1 MKQLITFYQ
10 KLIKDFLFYLP
21 KIRKNLILIGWF
33 FLSLMITPVFGQVSL
48 NLSLNPLELT
58 NQAQQLYQQNNFN
71 EAINFWQQAEESFAN
86 QNDQLNRAIALSNLS
101 LTYQQLG
108 EWNQAQE
115 SIKESLTIL
124 NNLEKTTEQQRVY
137 AQTLEIQAKLYREIG
152 DSQEALNIWQ
162 QTTEIYQE
170 ISDINLSKQ
179 SQINQAQVLQ
189 DLGLY
194 PLACNS
200 LLEVL
205 EINLLE
211 IGQKLSLELQ
221 DCKSLSQLN
230 QIERD
235 NFNPY
240 LSKLIEEKPNTE
252 IKFNSLL
259 GLGEIFQIMGNLEL
273 SELILRENLT
283 IAESLNLDKTRVYL
297 TLANTLRLKKNPEL
311 ALENY
316 QKASESS
323 NLITKIQAQ
332 LNQLSLYIETEQWEK
347 INNLPHEIK
356 SQLNQLSLNKQTIYA
371 HLNLTQSL
379 ICWQKSSDFTTDN
392 QANLS
397 PIMQQCGLN
406 NNSISKPSSF
416 SWQEIDHNL
425 VKLLAEVEQKSPN
438 NKQALSYLKGYLGA
452 VKQEENNLNSARQLT
467 IEALNLVSNNTEI
480 AYRWQWQLGKIYQLE
495 NQPEKSLKYYQEAYQ
510 NLQNLRQD
518 LVAIHPDVQF
528 NFRDSV
534 EPLYREYVELLLS
547 NNPNQEQ
554 LKQARNVI
562 EDLQLAELNN
572 FFSDACTE
580 YKSENIDNFD
590 SETAVIYAIL
600 LKDKVE
606 VILSLYHPNSF
617 NDQKQLELYHYSSE
631 QIENPENLLIELNNR
646 LRKKFFNEQI
656 QELSQQVYNWLLKKP
671 IEEQLSKHSEV
682 KNLVFVLDGVL
693 RNIPMAVLYDN
704 INQEYLIEKY
714 ALAVTPGL
722 QLIKSD
728 SLPREKLAVLTAGI
742 SEARNIEGKNFSPLK
757 YVEVELEEIKQ
768 VMSQYQYQQLLNQNF
783 TKETFSQQIN
793 SSQFPIVH
801 IASHG
806 SFSSNPEKTYILTYN
821 ELLNSKEFNDLLKI
835 STQQPENI
843 IDLLILSAC
852 ETAKNDNRAIL
863 GLAGIAVRAGAR
875 STLATLWQVDDQLT
889 SELMNT
895 FYHQLQ
901 NSNIS
906 KAEALRQAQ
915 LSLLQK
921 TNEPFNWASYI
932 LIGNWL

>member
-21 KIRKNLILIGWF
+21 KIRKILILIGWF

-179 SQINQAQVLQ
+179 SQINQAQVSQ

-200 LLEVL
+200 LLDVL
-205 EINLLE
+205 ELNLLT
-211 IGQKLSLELQ
+211 IGQALNLELQ

-283 IAESLNLDKTRVYL
+283 IAESFNLDKTRVYL

-379 ICWQKSSDFTTDN
+379 ICWQKASNFTTDN

-425 VKLLAEVEQKSPN
+425 VKLLAEVEQKAPN

-452 VKQEENNLNSARQLT
+452 VKQEENNLNSAKQLT
-467 IEALNLVSNNTEI
+467 LDALNLVLNNTEI

-495 NQPEKSLKYYQEAYQ
+495 NKPEKSLKYYQQAYQ

-572 FFSDACTE
+572 FFSDACTTFKKQE
-580 YKSENIDNFD
+580 IDTID
-590 SETAVIYAIL
+590 PKAAVIYGIIAQNKI
-600 LKDKVE
+600 D
-606 VILSLYHPNSF
+606 VILSLPKLEQSDQPSLFYHSTANIKDVEATIASLR
-617 NDQKQLELYHYSSE
+617 NELEKPLPSE
-631 QIENPENLLIELNNR
+631 II
-646 LRKKFFNEQI
+646 K
-656 QELSQQVYNWLLKKP
+656 ELSSKIYHWLITP
-671 IEEQLSKHSEV
+671 IEAELSTRNDIET
-682 KNLVFVLDGVL
+682 LVFVLDGSL
-693 RNIPMAVLYDN
+693 RNIPMGVLYDG
-704 INQEYLIEKY
+704 EKYLIEKKY
-714 ALAVTPGL
+714 ALVVTPGL
-722 QLIKSD
+722 QI
-728 SLPREKLAVLTAGI
+728 LPPLASHQENLSILTAGV
-742 SEARNIEGKNFSPLK
+742 SEEQIIEGKRFSKLPN
-757 YVEVELEEIKQ
+757 VE
-768 VMSQYQYQQLLNQNF
+768 
-783 TKETFSQQIN
+783 
-793 SSQFPIVH
+793 
-801 IASHG
+801 
-806 SFSSNPEKTYILTYN
+806 
-821 ELLNSKEFNDLLKI
+821 
-835 STQQPENI
+835 
-843 IDLLILSAC
+843 
-852 ETAKNDNRAIL
+852 
-863 GLAGIAVRAGAR
+863 
-875 STLATLWQVDDQLT
+875 
-889 SELMNT
+889 SELSQIRET
-895 FYHQLQ
+895 
-901 NSNIS
+901 IR
-906 KAEALRQAQ
+906 K
-915 LSLLQK
+915 
-921 TNEPFNWASYI
+921 
-932 LIGNWL
+932 